1 LGKVVGILKNTH
13 NLTPLLNSLPYPN
26 LTTNPKLI
34 DKTNLPK
41 HIAIIMDGNGRW
53 AKEKGLI
60 RTVGHREGVKRVREI
75 VECARKLGI
84 KVVTFFAF
92 SAENWD
98 RPKKEINMLM
108 RYLNNFLDGEVNRLH
123 KNNIRFMAIGRKEP
137 MPENVLRKIRKAED
151 KTRNNT
157 GMIVL
162 LALNYGARQEIM
174 DAAKKFAT
182 SVLEGKASIN
192 DIKEDTF
199 GNYFYTAGL
208 PDPDLLIRTSGE
220 MRISNFLLWQ
230 LSYAELYFPEKYW
243 PDFKTR
249 DFEKAIEEY
258 QKRERRFGRVDA

>member
-1 LGKVVGILKNTH
+1 MLDKN
-13 NLTPLLNSLPYPN
+13 
-26 LTTNPKLI
+26 
-34 DKTNLPK
+34 NLPK
-41 HIAIIMDGNGRW
+41 HVAIIMDGNGRW
-53 AKEKGLI
+53 AKEKGLLRI
-60 RTVGHREGVKRVREI
+60 SGHREGVKRVREI

-98 RPKKEINMLM
+98 RPKREITMLM
-108 RYLNNFLDGEVNRLH
+108 RYLNSFLYGEVNRLH
-123 KNNIRFMAIGRKEP
+123 KNNIRFMVIGREKP

-157 GMIVL
+157 GMIVV

-174 DAAKKFAT
+174 DAAKKFA
-182 SVLEGKASIN
+182 SSCLDGLVSIN
-192 DIKEDTF
+192 DINEDTF
-199 GNYFYTAGL
+199 SSYFYTAGL

-230 LSYAELYFPEKYW
+230 LSYAELYFPDKYW
-243 PDFKTR
+243 PDFKAH

-258 QKRERRFGRVDA
+258 QKRERRFGKIDA